1 MKTGIKV
8 WLDDK
13 RPKPSNY
20 DLHVYTA
27 QAAIAA
33 LETGT
38 VETISLDHDL
48 GPEDQTGNGYTVAK
62 WIEEAAY
69 LNKIPKLVWYIHSQ
83 NSVGRA
89 SMKSALENA
98 DKYWRQNEYANSP
111 CVTQDRE
118 PYFGDLI
125 ED

>member
-1 MKTGIKV
+1 MKNGIKV
-8 WLDDK
+8 WLDDI
-13 RPKPSNY
+13 RPMRIGY

-38 VETISLDHDL
+38 VEEISLDHDL
-48 GPEDQTGNGYTVAK
+48 GLETEVGSGYQVAC

-83 NSVGRA
+83 NGVGAANMRRA
-89 SMKSALENA
+89 LQNA
-98 DKYWRQNEYANSP
+98 DRYWKEA
-111 CVTQDRE
+111 
-118 PYFGDLI
+118 
-125 ED
+125 